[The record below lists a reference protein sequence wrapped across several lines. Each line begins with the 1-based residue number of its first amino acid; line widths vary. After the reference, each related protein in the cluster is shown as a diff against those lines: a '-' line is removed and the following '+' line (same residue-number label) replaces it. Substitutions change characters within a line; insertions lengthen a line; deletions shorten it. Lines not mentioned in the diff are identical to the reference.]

1 MAFSQCFNFITA
13 SFYQTKSNFENKPIL
28 SMKTKS
34 GFVVVSGLDVWSD
47 ELVIYHFIFNHIGG
61 KKVKSGGLE
70 NNTDLNSIFCLVKSS
85 QTIFIFTWILS
96 DYIMHH
102 DSPKNFEKLYFFEN
116 MTVGFLLRRRN
127 LL

>member
-47 ELVIYHFIFNHIGG
+47 EQVIYHFIFNHIGG
-61 KKVKSGGLE
+61 KKVKSG
-70 NNTDLNSIFCLVKSS
+70 DLK
-85 QTIFIFTWILS
+85 TIQIWIQ
-96 DYIMHH
+96 
-102 DSPKNFEKLYFFEN
+102 FF
-116 MTVGFLLRRRN
+116 V
-127 LL
+127 